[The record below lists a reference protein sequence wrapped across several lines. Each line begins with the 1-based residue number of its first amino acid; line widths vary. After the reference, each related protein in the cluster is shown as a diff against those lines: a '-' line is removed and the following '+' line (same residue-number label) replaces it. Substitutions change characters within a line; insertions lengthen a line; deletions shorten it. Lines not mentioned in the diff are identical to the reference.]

1 MIEGCRERATDVLRS
16 VEIRLPGHPTL
27 VPIGDLNVC
36 PAHKRRLSVGARTR
50 IRDDVITAAMTK
62 RR

>member
-1 MIEGCRERATDVLRS
+1 MITGCRERATDTFRG
-16 VEIRLPGHPTL
+16 VELKLPGHPAL

-36 PAHKRRLSVGARTR
+36 PAHAREMRVGRRTN
-50 IRDDVITAAMTK
+50 IRDDVITAALAK

>member
-1 MIEGCRERATDVLRS
+1 MITGCRERATDTFRA
-16 VEIRLPGHPTL
+16 VEIKLPGHPTL

-36 PAHKRRLSVGARTR
+36 PAHARQVRVGKRTS
-50 IRDDVITAAMTK
+50 IRDDVITAALSK